1 MRLKTA
7 LPILWLP
14 LIGVW
19 TFLLSVQLN
28 KTSTELESIVPL
40 ITYVLVSFLLVLQ
53 LQLVIGNKKEAG
65 LVKFGTANV
74 LLLCLLISTVSILV
88 TLIESIPTEF
98 SIALIVAPLIM
109 NTITAEIFSVSNKAV
124 TKKAKAWVET
134 NKVLEERQQ
143 KASEESAKARNIS
156 VQTRDDWKKY
166 LQQAS
171 IDYLNNSE
179 IIDEIT
185 RIKDILQFSSYFR
198 AEESSE
204 TLKNLQEEID
214 ESKVLI
220 MLRDVK

>member
-1 MRLKTA
+1 MKIKRA

-14 LIGVW
+14 LIGLW
-19 TFLLSVQLN
+19 TALFAIQLN
-28 KTSTELESIVPL
+28 STLTELEAVVPL
-40 ITYVLVSFLLVLQ
+40 IAYVLVSFLFVLQ
-53 LQLVIGNKKEAG
+53 LQLVLGNKKEAG

-185 RIKDILQFSSYFR
+185 RIKDILPFSSYFR
-198 AEESSE
+198 TEESSE
-204 TLKNLQEEID
+204 TLKKLQGDLNEEHTLVILK
-214 ESKVLI
+214 EIK
-220 MLRDVK
+220 